1 MLGFRAPI
9 RSSPST
15 AALPMRR
22 FPLCTALFGAA
33 LFLITLGGW
42 LFRHRP
48 EPLPVLRLADGSV
61 LRVEG
66 LAWSGRPLVQLE
78 PGWMTSAK
86 LALPAGWPPLF
97 GMPVGHFMH
106 VGRDGL
112 TLALSWY
119 QPPSNSYLRSV
130 TPDVTHVGSNGANH
144 PAAGSWNTSWGRV
157 TSVMFFPQIS
167 WRDERL
173 RFRVR
178 DGTNELEFSLPNPRR
193 GEVFPQ
199 WTPEPLP
206 QARSV
211 DEFQFTLASLKPVE
225 NPKTPDRPAWT
236 PELRIRRGGTDVT
249 GWFGLSHVFVDPTGN
264 RCDERLAANE
274 PVWRVHVTAVPT
286 LDFPF
291 PATAISVRHA
301 GPVPGP
307 GEFLRLPASSGAV
320 ETGLD
325 AVWLTGP
332 GCFEF
337 RAGANVSATASA
349 GPIQERLDP
358 WSRGVVRYA
367 AQEPQLWWR
376 SQVTV
381 ADETDDSPRFWQ
393 PRVRRADGRPVEL
406 KPLRSPAGEDS
417 VLAQLPNGVGFRRDE
432 LRRYQLPADLVG
444 ESITV
449 EVICLVPLRAEF
461 TVAAPKLR

>member
-1 MLGFRAPI
+1 
-9 RSSPST
+9 
-15 AALPMRR
+15 MRR
-22 FPLCTALFGAA
+22 FPLYTTILCAGLFVM
-33 LFLITLGGW
+33 TLGGW
-42 LFRHRP
+42 LYRHRP
-48 EPLPVLRLADGSV
+48 ERLPVLRLADGSV

-66 LAWSGRPLVQLE
+66 LAWSGLPLVQVE
-78 PGWMTSAK
+78 PGWMFAAK
-86 LALPAGWPPLF
+86 RALPESWPPLF
-97 GMPVGHFMH
+97 GIPAGLFMH
-106 VGRDGL
+106 HGKEGV

-119 QPPSNSYLRSV
+119 QPTIRSYLRSV
-130 TPDVTHVGSNGANH
+130 SPDVTHVGSNGANH

-173 RFRVR
+173 RFRLR
-178 DGTNELEFSLPNPRR
+178 DGTNNLDFSLPNPRR

-199 WTPEPLP
+199 WTPELLP
-206 QARSV
+206 QTRTV
-211 DEFQFTLASLKPVE
+211 DEFEFTLASLKPVE
-225 NPKTPDRPAWT
+225 NPRTPDRPAWT
-236 PELRIRRGGTDVT
+236 PELCIRRGGTNVT

-274 PVWRVHVTAVPT
+274 SVWRVHVTAVPT
-286 LDFPF
+286 LEFPF
-291 PATAISVRHA
+291 PATAVSVRHT
-301 GPVPGP
+301 GPVAGP
-307 GEFLRLPASSGAV
+307 GEFLRLPASSGAI

-367 AQEPQLWWR
+367 AQAPQLWWR

-381 ADETDDSPRFWQ
+381 ADETDDSPRLWQ

-406 KPLRSPAGEDS
+406 KPLRSPTGEDS
-417 VLAQLPNGVGFRRDE
+417 VLAQLPNGTGFRRDE
-432 LRRYQLPADLVG
+432 LHRYQLPADLAG
-444 ESITV
+444 EPITV
-449 EVICLVPLRAEF
+449 EVFGLISLRAEF
-461 TVAAPKLR
+461 TVAARKLP